1 MHKKYSEKEKAT
13 IVEQYFEGETAA
25 SLCSKHGVPRSTLYF
40 WIKQHQKVKSSN
52 QSDVTYNDYYNLK
65 RRYDKLLEKLKVIKM
80 AGCGTS
86 APLQERLEALEK
98 LHGQFSVHAL
108 CEALDVSRGTFY
120 NHIFRR
126 TEVTAN
132 DKRRE
137 QLREQVAT
145 IFEESQQ
152 RYGANK
158 ICAILAERGVISSK
172 KYIAG
177 IMREMGLYS
186 IGNNAKREYKKSVNL
201 PLKRNLLKQ
210 QFNVSNPN
218 RVWVSD
224 VTCLKVKDNYCFV
237 CVIIDLYSRKV
248 VGYRVPEKN
257 STYLITSTFK
267 QAFESR
273 GFPDGLIFHSDQGSQ
288 YTSGSFRKL
297 LHLNKVVQ
305 SFSNSGRPHDNA
317 VAEAFFANMKREE
330 LYRRKLKSVQEFRAI
345 VDNYI
350 FFYNNERPHD
360 TLANK
365 TPCRFEEQY
374 VVSK

>member
-1 MHKKYSEKEKAT
+1 MIRTSITIYS
-13 IVEQYFEGETAA
+13 
-25 SLCSKHGVPRSTLYF
+25 
-40 WIKQHQKVKSSN
+40 
-52 QSDVTYNDYYNLK
+52 
-65 RRYDKLLEKLKVIKM
+65 
-80 AGCGTS
+80 
-86 APLQERLEALEK
+86 
-98 LHGQFSVHAL
+98 QFSVHTL

-126 TEVTAN
+126 TEVTVN

-137 QLREQVAT
+137 QLREQVNE

-158 ICAILAERGVISSK
+158 ICAILADRGIRSSK
-172 KYIAG
+172 KYVAEL
-177 IMREMGLYS
+177 MREMGLYS
-186 IGNNAKREYKKSVNL
+186 IGNNARREYKKSVDL

-210 QFNVSNPN
+210 QFDVSNPN
-218 RVWVSD
+218 QVWVSD

-237 CVIIDLYSRKV
+237 CVIIDLYSRKIIA
-248 VGYRVPEKN
+248 YRVSEKN

-267 QAFESR
+267 QAFEAR
-273 GFPDGLIFHSDQGSQ
+273 GFPPGLMFHSDQGSQ
-288 YTSGSFRKL
+288 YTSGAFRKL

-330 LYRRKLKSVQEFRAI
+330 LYRRKLKSVQEFRTI
-345 VDNYI
+345 VDDYI
-350 FFYNNERPHD
+350 FFYNNERPHS
-360 TLANK
+360 TLANR